1 MADGKMALPPSII
14 MHSYGGTAGMMDSLT
29 TMKQGIGSR
38 FYFSF
43 SPVIN
48 MRSPKTVEVIKHVPQ
63 DRLLIETDQNTPT
76 SIEGDIMVHAERHRR
91 VARPQP
97 HWFMIRSHPSSFS
110 AGDV

>member
-1 MADGKMALPPSII
+1 VRACHATDGKAALPPSII

-29 TMKQGIGSR
+29 TMKNGIGSR

-48 MRSPKTVEVIKHVPQ
+48 MRSPKTVEVIKHVPV

-76 SIEGDIMVHAERHRR
+76 AIEGDIMVSAHVRRHVCLLLLRL
-91 VARPQP
+91 
-97 HWFMIRSHPSSFS
+97 S
-110 AGDV
+110 ANQ

>member
-1 MADGKMALPPSII
+1 MGLPPSII